1 MKNKDE
7 TYKLIDASLFHGR
20 VPHADTWT
28 FCCFILVTCGLML
41 LWQAI
46 WGVLVLIGN
55 VKFTEEDSWRIVL
68 GICMLASVIGTAI
81 FLAKQRKLKK
91 DIYLWLDD
99 AIKVVATTYTVDTTP
114 RNATKLKV
122 KLRYKKHIYNLYS
135 GDPYKY
141 AVFTNAGFSRSF
153 TKFADKQVEVLYSPK
168 YQQVLFLYDTQGL

>member
-1 MKNKDE
+1 M
-7 TYKLIDASLFHGR
+7 
-20 VPHADTWT
+20 
-28 FCCFILVTCGLML
+28 
-41 LWQAI
+41 WQAI

-55 VKFTEEDSWRIVL
+55 VKFTEDDSWRIVL

-81 FLAKQRKLKK
+81 FLAKQLKLKK

-141 AVFTNAGFSRSF
+141 AVFTNVGFSRSF